1 MVLLGMVSF
10 IKKIING
17 KKKRESKGENDN
29 EYRQD
34 GKKDRKF
41 CNLIIKKIIKQ

>member
-17 KKKRESKGENDN
+17 KKKRESKEQKK
-29 EYRQD
+29 RQ
-34 GKKDRKF
+34 KV
-41 CNLIIKKIIKQ
+41 L